1 MEELVKSGRFICL
14 NKNHLSNVRKT
25 VRTLGDIDMLFAFQL
40 EQPAEIRT
48 YLPVAKKRSNHF
60 C

>member
-25 VRTLGDIDMLFAFQL
+25 VRTLGDIDMLSAFQL
-40 EQPAEIRT
+40 EQPAENT
-48 YLPVAKKRSNHF
+48 NLLASCQEHTF